1 MWDGDWSVELNLHP
15 DPERGVGFLSEA
27 KFLTVGR
34 KAEEDLLVKASK
46 YAKLKYLIAF
56 CPCSRAAIRG
66 HPSSYYTGGGSPGN
80 GTSRSSGWSREGLDD
95 EMNQVLRPLP
105 RPPSRGGPRL
115 LVAGL
120 VTPQHCGSMPRSR
133 PSSQESGNRRHR

>member
-1 MWDGDWSVELNLHP
+1 MRDGDWSVELNLHP

-27 KFLTVGR
+27 KFLTAGR

-80 GTSRSSGWSREGLDD
+80 GTSRSSGWSREGW
-95 EMNQVLRPLP
+95 
-105 RPPSRGGPRL
+105 
-115 LVAGL
+115 
-120 VTPQHCGSMPRSR
+120 TTK
-133 PSSQESGNRRHR
+133 